1 MIEKLNYQDKRLI
14 FICVI
19 ISVVS
24 FFITQNYY
32 QQAFPYASIDM
43 DYTQDDAK
51 VLAEKLLRNKGYDI
65 QDYKQASKFGH
76 LDREKLFLEYHLSR
90 EEAGE
95 ILNETNSYYWQNR
108 WFIPEQKEEFK
119 VNISTTGQLTEYE
132 HKIDEDAPG
141 DSLSNGDALFIAQL
155 FLIEVPQLSAWDM
168 QNWKLESTNLTKQKN
183 RIDHQF
189 EWVEKSFDQN
199 GSTHRIAIRV
209 QGSVVDYYKE

>member
-19 ISVVS
+19 ISVIS

-32 QQAFPYASIDM
+32 NQAFPYASIDM
-43 DYTQDDAK
+43 DVTQDDAK
-51 VLAEKLLRNKGYDI
+51 ILAEKLLRNKGYNI

-119 VNISTTGQLTEYE
+119 VNISTTGKLAEYE
-132 HKIDEDAPG
+132 HKIDENAPG
-141 DSLSNGDALFIAQL
+141 DALSKENALQVAQL
-155 FLIEVPQLSAWDM
+155 FLISGAVDSWDM
-168 QNWKLESTNLTKQKN
+168 ENWKLENIVLQPKILVLLLIVRAK
-183 RIDHQF
+183 RD
-189 EWVEKSFDQN
+189 
-199 GSTHRIAIRV
+199 
-209 QGSVVDYYKE
+209 